1 MEHLPIIIVHCG
13 NSFYLEP
20 ILRQNRYFNP
30 DNRICLISDKST
42 SRIAHAE
49 HFLIDDYMS
58 SAKEFQKIYRHYSVN
73 TVAFELFCFQR
84 WFCVL
89 DFIKDAPL
97 PLLRH
102 DVTGYKRSHVRTL
115 FPEIVT
121 TLLRFLYS
129 ALYRRKIPHPHTGN
143 VRGDQERK
151 KDRSNIRHDR
161 RRIVSPL
168 CIGQCRRH
176 RGSPPQAVY
185 GPAPM
190 VAHRI

>member
-1 MEHLPIIIVHCG
+1 MEHLPIIIVHCS

-58 SAKEFQKIYRHYSVN
+58 SAKALRLYRLRLPALRKHR
-73 TVAFELFCFQR
+73 QHH
-84 WFCVL
+84 
-89 DFIKDAPL
+89 APL

-115 FPEIVT
+115 FPGIVT

-143 VRGDQERK
+143 VRGDQEHK

-161 RRIVSPL
+161 RRTVSPL